1 MPTTVAKVF
10 AVMLWLGFSSAVPGC
25 SESGKGGGGGAG
37 GGAAGSAGSDG
48 NAGGAG
54 MGGAGTSGGAG
65 SVGSAGWHCTETT
78 GSQCHCDTTTVYPQ
92 ATCLATF
99 TCCYSFVYP
108 GETRQGCICEN
119 RADSVCTLRIADM
132 DSAVRQ
138 TTCPPP

>member
-10 AVMLWLGFSSAVPGC
+10 TVMVLFGSVSAASGC
-25 SESGKGGGGGAG
+25 GASGKGGGGGAG
-37 GGAAGSAGSDG
+37 GGSAGSDG
-48 NAGGAG
+48 RAGSTGAAG
-54 MGGAGTSGGAG
+54 MGGGAGTAG
-65 SVGSAGWHCTETT
+65 SSGSAGSTGWHCTEA
-78 GSQCHCDTTTVYPQ
+78 GSQCRCDTTTVYPQ

-119 RADSVCTLRIADM
+119 RADSVCILRIADM
-132 DSAVRQ
+132 DAAVRQ